1 MSAPRTFSKDGKA
14 FFTKYQQAATG
25 PFYYHGTM
33 ARLGDSINSSG
44 MRPGNPNGNWTTDLP
59 TAQRFAGERNIVN
72 SEGQTVRAMHNGYEA
87 YHPIY
92 RTRVPGGRSVND
104 EVVSGGMVKP
114 QDMSV
119 SYDNGITWEPVDVLN
134 ARTQHAKAY
143 AQATKDVVDDLSKHF
158 DDRGFG
164 YDPTTETA
172 QQWLDEASLASD
184 MENAT
189 FRSDNVSFWMEP
201 NSPAKVFATETER
214 LIKGRSVG
222 VDPRDAA
229 VLVKTGAAV
238 EKAGQ
243 YYYTLPKEIAIPF
256 MSKAGEYQGV
266 VRFHFAPRSA
276 TPSKNFYPNIG
287 LDANLTGMTF
297 DDMGG
302 RAYLWDEMID
312 DAMEHLRL
320 NGTPRLVKQAME
332 QPLIKKRYE
341 SRGGFGTS
349 EPELMALWT
358 PDEVL
363 AIERYSA
370 GASQRLNQPL
380 RDGLDVSD
388 IESAGVHMEEASG
401 SVVAEHEIEILDRAI
416 HKGKFPEVDDVDDLI
431 TYRYEGPDRYGQ
443 KTQEYIDF
451 VDSLQPGDDF
461 HYKAPLSTSGDIAQ
475 AKAFGAD
482 ADVQIEWIVHN
493 KPGQPVAF
501 MDSFQE
507 VERLLP
513 RNTSFHT
520 VSRTTQWM
528 NPKGAPTQA
537 MLLDARR
544 AVWDDIANG
553 LQEHIDKAM
562 TVHGFLPYHT
572 EKAIGDLIVD
582 IRKQM
587 DLNPVSD
594 VAQVIVQGGSRQH
607 QMHELIDYL
616 RGESA
621 QRRASVQKNNTG
633 HLPHPDYELTF
644 DELNDAY
651 EAVLGQMDD
660 QFVRDMGR
668 VIRLEVENLGDDWI
682 DPVKIRDAVTDT
694 IDNGGGT
701 FHAKTMDPYSPAEHG
716 GLAVGLYEPP
726 TGAPTGF
733 KVVDRTDATAIK
745 AAIDE
750 TVEAFPTADY
760 VGTWVDPAN
769 PTKVYINPTKVFPR
783 AARQEAMALARMHR
797 QKTLFDYDLM
807 NTVETPRAYNMDR
820 RHATEAHPERT

>member
-1 MSAPRTFSKDGKA
+1 
-14 FFTKYQQAATG
+14 
-25 PFYYHGTM
+25 
-33 ARLGDSINSSG
+33 
-44 MRPGNPNGNWTTDLP
+44 
-59 TAQRFAGERNIVN
+59 
-72 SEGQTVRAMHNGYEA
+72 
-87 YHPIY
+87 
-92 RTRVPGGRSVND
+92 
-104 EVVSGGMVKP
+104 
-114 QDMSV
+114 
-119 SYDNGITWEPVDVLN
+119 
-134 ARTQHAKAY
+134 
-143 AQATKDVVDDLSKHF
+143 
-158 DDRGFG
+158 
-164 YDPTTETA
+164 
-172 QQWLDEASLASD
+172 
-184 MENAT
+184 
-189 FRSDNVSFWMEP
+189 
-201 NSPAKVFATETER
+201 
-214 LIKGRSVG
+214 
-222 VDPRDAA
+222 
-229 VLVKTGAAV
+229 
-238 EKAGQ
+238 
-243 YYYTLPKEIAIPF
+243 
-256 MSKAGEYQGV
+256 
-266 VRFHFAPRSA
+266 
-276 TPSKNFYPNIG
+276 
-287 LDANLTGMTF
+287 
-297 DDMGG
+297 
-302 RAYLWDEMID
+302 
-312 DAMEHLRL
+312 
-320 NGTPRLVKQAME
+320 
-332 QPLIKKRYE
+332 
-341 SRGGFGTS
+341 
-349 EPELMALWT
+349 
-358 PDEVL
+358 
-363 AIERYSA
+363 
-370 GASQRLNQPL
+370 
-380 RDGLDVSD
+380 
-388 IESAGVHMEEASG
+388 
-401 SVVAEHEIEILDRAI
+401 
-416 HKGKFPEVDDVDDLI
+416 
-431 TYRYEGPDRYGQ
+431 
-443 KTQEYIDF
+443 
-451 VDSLQPGDDF
+451 
-461 HYKAPLSTSGDIAQ
+461 
-475 AKAFGAD
+475 
-482 ADVQIEWIVHN
+482 
-493 KPGQPVAF
+493 

-716 GLAVGLYEPP
+716 GLAVGLYDPP
-726 TGAPTGF
+726 PGAPTGF
-733 KVVDRTDATAIK
+733 KVVDRTDVTAIK

-820 RHATEAHPERT
+820 APAWSRKNGTPRKHTQNARDFTRKHNAARKASEHDFPKADKDIIDHPDTDLYMDPSGQAGLAVAPDGELTHVFSVEDASPHARTYIDELISEAQIDGKVGHAITEAAENTTQTSHLIRSGFVPVARAEGKVYWVSANKVSDVGRLADDIVDLADASQAFDYMFAIMDGGPPSKSRLNYRAAEGEHWPPGVQYLYDEDSFYQFHADLDPSFADEIGLLTPEQQAAIRRIEFDLRRQQKHGFTLRKAPQDVQGASYFEGQGDLIDELFGAERMLEDRMFAKPFIAAKQVWDRMFNPVFSREMMDQQGQFLLDELVQQGFSAGEVNAFVAELNSTWKAMPTLPGGTHMFRQPGAMTPNTIRRASDVWRKSRCPARC